1 MSKRNQTTGVPKAGD
16 LKPAPKSDANES
28 KSLRGRLQPR
38 LLNEYKTRH
47 EREAVI
53 QRYVLIAVVAVAA
66 IAIVILGIS
75 FVVDQIITP
84 SQSVAVVNGET
95 ITVAEFESR
104 VRLERAIMNESLNT
118 QAAMMF
124 AMGATADQVSQQIGQ
139 SAEWNELQVS
149 DQLGNRVLNDMIA
162 ETLLR
167 QEAARLG
174 ISATADDI
182 QTAIQDYFGYDPAAA
197 ASEPTATP
205 VPSLTP
211 TPFVSPTPTIT
222 PTPSPT
228 SEFTPTATL
237 TPQPSSTPAA
247 TLSATEQ
254 AARYNEVRSDAFG
267 TIMRAAGIGESEL
280 NAYFEVLALRDKL
293 ADHLGVSTET
303 TTYVDARHIL
313 VATEQEALDVI
324 AALNAGD
331 SFAEL
336 ARAVSTDTGSGEQG
350 GELGWAAASNYV
362 TEFADAVR
370 TGEIGAI
377 LGPVQTQFGYHVIQV
392 RAREERPA
400 TESQI
405 QGSRDLAVDT
415 YLETLR
421 DEQDANIQ
429 LFDTWIDNVPDEP
442 IFALTG

>member
-1 MSKRNQTTGVPKAGD
+1 MSKRNQTTGIPKPGD

-47 EREAVI
+47 EREAVV
-53 QRYVLIAVVAVAA
+53 QRFVLIAVIAVAA
-66 IAIVILGIS
+66 IAVVILGIS
-75 FVVDQIITP
+75 FVIDQIVTP

-95 ITVAEFESR
+95 ITVAQFESR
-104 VRLERAIMNESLNT
+104 VRLERAIANESLNT
-118 QAAMMF
+118 QAALMF
-124 AMGATADQVSQQIGQ
+124 AMGATTDQVSQQIGQ

-162 ETLLR
+162 EALLR

-174 ISATADDI
+174 ITVTAEEV
-182 QTAIQDYFGYDPAAA
+182 QGAIEDYFGYDPEAA

-205 VPSLTP
+205 EATLTP
-211 TPFVSPTPTIT
+211 TPFVSPTPTVT
-222 PTPSPT
+222 PTASPT
-228 SEFTPTATL
+228 PEFTATATL
-237 TPQPSSTPAA
+237 TPQPSATPSA

-254 AARYNEVRSDAFG
+254 AVRYNDVRDSALG
-267 TIMRAAGIGESEL
+267 SIKRAAGVGDTEI

-293 ADHLGVSTET
+293 ADHLGVSAET
-303 TTYVDARHIL
+303 TTYADVRHIL
-313 VATEQEALDVI
+313 VGTEQEALDVI
-324 AALNAGD
+324 AALNSGD

-350 GELGWAAASNYV
+350 GELGWAAISGYV

-370 TGEIGAI
+370 TAEIGAI
-377 LGPVQTQFGYHVIQV
+377 LDPVQSQFGYHIIQV
-392 RAREERPA
+392 RAREERA
-400 TESQI
+400 ASESEI
-405 QGSRDLAVDT
+405 QSARDQAVDA
-415 YLETLR
+415 YLDTLR
-421 DEQDANIQ
+421 DEQDASIQ